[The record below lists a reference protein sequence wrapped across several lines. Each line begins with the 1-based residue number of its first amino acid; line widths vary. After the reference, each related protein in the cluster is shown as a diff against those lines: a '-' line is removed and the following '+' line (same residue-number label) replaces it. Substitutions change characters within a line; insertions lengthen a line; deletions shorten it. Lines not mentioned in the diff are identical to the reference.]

1 MLMQLH
7 QYVIRWNPRNSDT
20 PQQFCHFRIA
30 RSIRHTA
37 LLLKTGKASRLRDIR
52 FYVLNL
58 TPFFFSP
65 CSSVNIRW
73 GFIPHKR
80 FGEVLLDKDNHA
92 RISLHYNTDNHP
104 TPGTLN
110 EFERFSVSGP
120 DHPSHFILPVRFSVT
135 SLTHRERR
143 AKHPTS
149 VLCQCMLTCAMLMTS
164 SHSLGRFR
172 RVCCWGRICLL
183 CVG

>member
-58 TPFFFSP
+58 TLFFFS
-65 CSSVNIRW
+65 
-73 GFIPHKR
+73 
-80 FGEVLLDKDNHA
+80 LLVGKYQVGVYSA
-92 RISLHYNTDNHP
+92 EKVWRST
-104 TPGTLN
+104 
-110 EFERFSVSGP
+110 SG
-120 DHPSHFILPVRFSVT
+120 
-135 SLTHRERR
+135 
-143 AKHPTS
+143 
-149 VLCQCMLTCAMLMTS
+149 
-164 SHSLGRFR
+164 
-172 RVCCWGRICLL
+172 
-183 CVG
+183 